1 MSHSLATYKQ
11 ADCERREPVAGD
23 MPPFRFVPDDPH
35 KRPFVTLP
43 VYDRDGKK
51 EMELKI

>member
-11 ADCERREPVAGD
+11 ADYERHEPVAGD
-23 MPPFRFVPDDPH
+23 MPPFRFLPDDPL

-43 VYDRDGKK
+43 VYDGTRKK